1 MVRTK
6 DRRIGANTIGVAV
19 LAVVLGTVGAVEMF
33 RPMGLRFSDLTG
45 RIVTMDT
52 MIRIGILAI
61 VVVGLNLLMGY
72 AGQISLGQAG
82 FYALGA
88 YASAILSTLASRHGV
103 LIGIAD
109 TWWWPWLAMIVGMVI
124 TGGFAYLIGG
134 PILRLKGNYL
144 AMATLGLGIIIYIL
158 VGQFSEVTGG
168 YDGLTGVPRLRIAGL
183 ELWPVERYYFLVWGI
198 ALAVIVVALNIVNS
212 RTGRALR
219 AIHTSEVAAKAAG
232 IDTDQCKVQILVISA
247 VFASLAGGLYA
258 HFQGAVSPN
267 PFSFRASVELVV
279 MAAVGGLSSVWG
291 APFGVG
297 LMFVIRDL
305 IKTRME
311 DVLHLQGGEYE
322 LIIYGLILVL
332 IMIFMPEGLTSGC
345 VGLIRKL
352 RGRRAVRDGLD
363 AQEEPGASVPVASP

>member
-1 MVRTK
+1 M
-6 DRRIGANTIGVAV
+6 
-19 LAVVLGTVGAVEMF
+19 VGAVEIL

-45 RIVTMDT
+45 RVVTMDT

-88 YASAILSTLASRHGV
+88 YASAILSTLAARHGV

-109 TWWWPWLAMIVGMVI
+109 TWWWPWMSMVIGMVL
-124 TGGFAYLIGG
+124 TGGFAYLIGR

-168 YDGLTGVPRLRIAGL
+168 YDGLTGVPRLRIASL
-183 ELWPVERYYFLVWGI
+183 ELWPMERYYFLVWGI
-198 ALAVIVVALNIVNS
+198 AIAVIILALNIVNS

-232 IDTDQCKVQILVISA
+232 IDTDQCKVQILVTSA

-267 PFSFRASVELVV
+267 PFGFRASVELVV

-297 LMFVIRDL
+297 LIFVIRDL
-305 IKTRME
+305 IKARMQ
-311 DVLHLQGGEYE
+311 DILGLQGGEYE
-322 LIIYGLILVL
+322 LIIYGVILVL
-332 IMIFMPEGLTSGC
+332 IMIFMPAGLTSGSI
-345 VGLIRKL
+345 GLIRRL
-352 RGRRAVRDGLD
+352 RGGRAAGSNSDT
-363 AQEEPGASVPVASP
+363 QEGSKSSLPVASP